1 MADGYVVKI
10 ERDENSEPT
19 SKEILYY
26 LSGHPARPRE
36 IESVTVPSEK
46 LEFPKITS
54 ALPDETVIE
63 NDLVAQSARDAKL
76 LELDNLI
83 ADALLIDIDTSTLAE
98 RKKLFKI
105 VKLLLVERIR

>member
-1 MADGYVVKI
+1 MGNYVVQV
-10 ERDENSEPT
+10 ERDENNEAT
-19 SKEILYY
+19 SKEVLYY
-26 LSGHPARPRE
+26 LVGGKSKPRG
-36 IESVTVPSEK
+36 IETHLVESEE

-54 ALPDETVIE
+54 LLADETVIE